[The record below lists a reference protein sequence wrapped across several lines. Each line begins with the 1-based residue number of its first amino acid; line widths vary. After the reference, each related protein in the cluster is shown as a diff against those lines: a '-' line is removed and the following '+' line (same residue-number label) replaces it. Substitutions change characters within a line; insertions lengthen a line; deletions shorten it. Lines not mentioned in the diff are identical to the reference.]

1 MSRQTNRM
9 AFSLALLL
17 SLSTLSCISEARSQ
31 DSNQASN
38 QTSPPKENTYKIKTV
53 TCNQKRGWAPNWNN
67 TRCCCQGNMF
77 CRTPARPS
85 GDPKSLNLGPL
96 RFYDTPRPLPEWVV
110 ETCKDTSKPCRLAP
124 REVHREMEQR
134 GAVIQDKC
142 IETGKT
148 SSFTHHFRGCLN
160 SDGYLTFFTF
170 TKIKTSPLS
179 HCVASRLVE
188 TPYPASHFGAS
199 NEIRG
204 SVSYDD
210 STGVLTFTS
219 HNHQDSSGM
228 YRP

>member
-1 MSRQTNRM
+1 MSGQTNRM

-31 DSNQASN
+31 ESGRASN
-38 QTSPPKENTYKIKTV
+38 QTSPPKESTHKIKTV

-67 TRCCCQGNMF
+67 TRCCCQGDMQ
-77 CRTPARPS
+77 CRTPSRPANNS
-85 GDPKSLNLGPL
+85 TSFHLD
-96 RFYDTPRPLPEWVV
+96 FWIYDTPRPLPEWVV
-110 ETCKDTSKPCRLAP
+110 ETCKDTSKPCRLTP
-124 REVHREMEQR
+124 KEVHREMEQR

-142 IETGKT
+142 IEPGKT

-170 TKIKTSPLS
+170 TKVKTSPLS

-210 STGVLTFTS
+210 STGALSFTN
-219 HNHQDSSGM
+219 HNSEEISGA
-228 YRP
+228 YSP